1 MLEKIIETILITM
14 VLLYISHSFIDNNLK
29 RLNVIIYSIIM
40 VILLSINSLHDF
52 LIIKLINMLV
62 IYIIIFKYLF
72 NTRIKRVI
80 TLPLL
85 FELTYFIIN
94 ISLTKVMHTKL
105 LIICIVSLFCT
116 LIIFKIKYFKKL
128 YTRIENY
135 ILKLNNEHVII
146 LFILSLLLC
155 NFVTFSHYYSNDFLL
170 TIIIVISMIATI
182 STYLYIKMRSEYYKM
197 FNRYNSNILSLREL
211 EQVLNNYRVDNH
223 ENKNQLLTIR
233 NMTSNKKVINFIDT
247 ILNNRIKDNANIMHE
262 TSILPSGGIRGLIY
276 SKMLVMAN
284 KNIECELDVEQTIRI
299 VDMKE
304 YSDELLLD
312 ICKILGI
319 FLDNAIEEVETL
331 DDKYIFIEMY
341 MEDKSIITSITN
353 TYNHDLDPDDIY
365 QLGYSTKGKNHGYGL
380 SLVRKII
387 NKNDKLNTY
396 HKISDNEFT
405 QILEINRND

>member
-1 MLEKIIETILITM
+1 M
-14 VLLYISHSFIDNNLK
+14 LLYLHTYTLK
-29 RLNVIIYSIIM
+29 CDL
-40 VILLSINSLHDF
+40 
-52 LIIKLINMLV
+52 
-62 IYIIIFKYLF
+62 
-72 NTRIKRVI
+72 
-80 TLPLL
+80 
-85 FELTYFIIN
+85 
-94 ISLTKVMHTKL
+94 
-105 LIICIVSLFCT
+105 
-116 LIIFKIKYFKKL
+116 
-128 YTRIENY
+128 
-135 ILKLNNEHVII
+135 
-146 LFILSLLLC
+146 
-155 NFVTFSHYYSNDFLL
+155 
-170 TIIIVISMIATI
+170 
-182 STYLYIKMRSEYYKM
+182 
-197 FNRYNSNILSLREL
+197 NILSLREL

-247 ILNNRIKDNANIMHE
+247 ILNNKIKDNANIMHE

-284 KNIECELDVEQTIRI
+284 KDIECELDVEQAIRI

-304 YSDELLLD
+304 YSDELVLD